1 MTLRHR
7 EMRPADIPVCVD
19 LVRRH
24 PVIGPRY
31 GNTVHRLADA
41 WRRMLRREARVAHV
55 YLAGDGTDARICCCG
70 VSVFVQDDFVSEI
83 KQHPHV
89 WIGPE
94 LTRRVVSGSS
104 PLLND
109 QQLRDLNSGHGLNL
123 VCWEAVLADGF
134 ESNADLQRYVM
145 ATFIQAH
152 QGYLWREAIST
163 PALSAEHFHFILRS
177 GGYLWDGPNRSYM
190 RESPGNAAAIAQKP
204 HVIGITRELE
214 SQQQA
219 DWGGTWVG
227 TLFDYHRPVLGFSRA
242 EQRLLSSALSGATD
256 DEQLAT
262 ALGISRPA
270 VKKRWLSIYRRVEDH
285 LPALIEPAVK
295 SEVTSRGKE
304 KRRRVLAHLR
314 ERPEELRPVS
324 RKLLAASASY

>member
-1 MTLRHR
+1 
-7 EMRPADIPVCVD
+7 MRPADIPVCVD
-19 LVRRH
+19 LLKRH

-31 GNTVHRLADA
+31 GDTVQHLADA
-41 WRRMLRREARVAHV
+41 WRRMLRHEAKVAHV
-55 YLAGDGTDARICCCG
+55 YLAGDGTDAAICCCG
-70 VSVFVQDDFVSEI
+70 VSVFVTDDFVAEI

-94 LTRRVVSGSS
+94 LTRRVISGTS
-104 PLLND
+104 PLLTD
-109 QQLRDLNSGHGLNL
+109 QQLRDLNAGHGLNL
-123 VCWEAVLADGF
+123 LCWEAVLEEGF

-177 GGYLWDGPNRSYM
+177 GGYLWDAPNRSYM
-190 RESPGNAAAIAQKP
+190 RESPGDAAAIVQEP
-204 HVIGITRELE
+204 HVIGITRDLE

-227 TLFDYHRPVLGFSRA
+227 TLFEYRRPVLGFSRA
-242 EQRLLSSALSGATD
+242 EQRLLLSALSGATD
-256 DEQLAT
+256 DHLAT

-270 VKKRWLSIYRRVEDH
+270 VKKLWLSIYRRVEDH
-285 LPALIEPAVK
+285 LPSLIEPPVK
-295 SEVTSRGKE
+295 SELPLGSRGKE
-304 KRRRVLAHLR
+304 KRRRVLAYLR

-324 RKLLAASASY
+324 RKLLAASV